1 MNAFKFN
8 NDNIIVITNTGFE
21 KYFNSLKHSDKIKYA
36 IKINIAC

>member
-8 NDNIIVITNTGFE
+8 NDNIIVITNTSFE
-21 KYFNSLKHSDKIKYA
+21 KYFNSPTHSDKIKYA

>member
-21 KYFNSLKHSDKIKYA
+21 KYFNSPIYSDKIKYA
-36 IKINIAC
+36 IKTNIAC